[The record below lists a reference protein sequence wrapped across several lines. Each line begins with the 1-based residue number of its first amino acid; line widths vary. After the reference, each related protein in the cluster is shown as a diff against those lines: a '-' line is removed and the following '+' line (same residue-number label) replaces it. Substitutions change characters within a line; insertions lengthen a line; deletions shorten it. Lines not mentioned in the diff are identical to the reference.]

1 MEKYYAHSDSNKPE
15 PTDEFTHS
23 NLSSFIIKI
32 NKYLLGL
39 VNDERYHPSQTRGK
53 SHCSNITIEDGPW
66 SFKGK
71 RHRGATPLVDKATI
85 SYRGREV
92 WRITRKAEQ
101 LIPRAD
107 RGVQSCLRGVAEN
120 FDMNKPWSGPSLFL
134 DKKTGFVY
142 KATHSGTINDFFIKE
157 FIYDTFGALVWQAVC
172 EGGYI

>member
-15 PTDEFTHS
+15 LVDE
-23 NLSSFIIKI
+23 LKDFIIKI
-32 NKYLLGL
+32 NKYLVSL

-92 WRITRKAEQ
+92 WRISRKAEQ
-101 LIPRAD
+101 LRPPVD
-107 RGVQSCLRGVAEN
+107 KVQCCLRGVAEN
-120 FDMNKPWSGPSLFL
+120 YDADKPWCGPSLYL
-134 DKKTGFVY
+134 DKKTKYVY
-142 KATHSGTINDFFIKE
+142 KATYSGADEDFFIKE
-157 FIYDTFGALVWQAVC
+157 IIYDSYGVPIWQAVC